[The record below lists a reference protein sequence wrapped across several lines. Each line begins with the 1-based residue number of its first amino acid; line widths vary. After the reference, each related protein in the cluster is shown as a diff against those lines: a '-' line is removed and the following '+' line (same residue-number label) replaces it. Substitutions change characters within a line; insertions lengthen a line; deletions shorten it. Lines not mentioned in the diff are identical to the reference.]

1 MLILVWFVVC
11 IIFYFVQLI
20 LGDSGHSLEL
30 FAVLT
35 AVALLQPFAHVFG
48 RSLHIG
54 HPVAMVNAQ
63 QGLVDGTCGVAL
75 RKGDV
80 LLDELIHLGE
90 ATLDGVRAWLIL
102 WYE

>member
-35 AVALLQPFAHVFG
+35 AVALF
-48 RSLHIG
+48 
-54 HPVAMVNAQ
+54 
-63 QGLVDGTCGVAL
+63 
-75 RKGDV
+75 
-80 LLDELIHLGE
+80 LISK
-90 ATLDGVRAWLIL
+90 IK
-102 WYE
+102 YKIK